1 MPRDMWYE
9 QRLDTRSK
17 PQPAHVLDLLQK
29 PAETAVDKALREL
42 QDGPVR
48 DLLRLAFHHGVR
60 GSKPDIP
67 SRPDAPETE
76 LDELRTELLKL
87 KTEARSLSSLSFS
100 LLSEIHSSRRNLM
113 WGGHWCQ
120 GTWAPGQFP
129 LEPRGCR
136 DSAPDRGS
144 P

>member
-1 MPRDMWYE
+1 MPTSEIDQLFSRACHSVELRKPGEDGAIKDMLHDMWYE

-17 PQPAHVLDLLQK
+17 PQPAHVLDLLKKK

-67 SRPDAPETE
+67 ARPDAPDTE

-100 LLSEIHSSRRNLM
+100 LLSEIHSSRR
-113 WGGHWCQ
+113 
-120 GTWAPGQFP
+120 
-129 LEPRGCR
+129 
-136 DSAPDRGS
+136 
-144 P
+144 